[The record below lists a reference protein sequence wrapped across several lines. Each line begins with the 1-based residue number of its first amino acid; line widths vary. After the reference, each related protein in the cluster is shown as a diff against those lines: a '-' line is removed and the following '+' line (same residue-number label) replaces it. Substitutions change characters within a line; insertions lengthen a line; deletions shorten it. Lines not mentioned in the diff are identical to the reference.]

1 MLEAIDAFTS
11 TQAALDLDTHKMTTR
26 LILAIDRAQMSP
38 ADANEV
44 IDLAIANRH
53 RGVVGID
60 ICGNPT
66 KGDVSVFAGTMERA
80 KRAGLAL
87 TVHFGEVSSSTLAS
101 SSSTTAEEA
110 EKALETELREMLSWS
125 PHRLGHVIHVPPGI
139 KDEIKKRGL
148 GLELCLSCNVHAN
161 MFNGGFA
168 DHHFG
173 EWWGESD
180 CVAVLCVS
188 LLSVSFF
195 PCFGLPFLCLN
206 IPSMHVLLLTY
217 LVLPR
222 RRRADGLD

>member
-1 MLEAIDAFTS
+1 MLEAIDAFTP
-11 TQAALDLDTHKMTTR
+11 TQAALDPDTHKMTTR

-87 TVHFGEVSSSTLAS
+87 TVHFGEVSSSTLVS
-101 SSSTTAEEA
+101 SSKTAEEEA
-110 EKALETELREMLSWS
+110 EKALESELREMLSWN
-125 PHRLGHVIHVPPGI
+125 PRRLGHVIHVPSGI

-188 LLSVSFF
+188 LFFICFFFF
-195 PCFGLPFLCLN
+195 PP
-206 IPSMHVLLLTY
+206 LLLDSCC
-217 LVLPR
+217 L
-222 RRRADGLD
+222 A